1 MGVNRPRLTWVG
13 GAPGQGDHNARG
25 RPAPVAFVFPLVDTV
40 DEVMVADV
48 RREASA
54 VGFEAD
60 PVQPLRQG

>member
-1 MGVNRPRLTWVG
+1 
-13 GAPGQGDHNARG
+13 
-25 RPAPVAFVFPLVDTV
+25 VFPLVDTV